1 MEIHPA
7 QTCRPYAAV
16 RGRLVIGALCAAAAS
31 CAAPRRDLPNQRVQ
45 HAALRGSN
53 VLVVTIDTL
62 RADRVG
68 AYGGGRLTPA
78 IDRLAASGIR
88 FSRAYSHVPL
98 TLPAHTSIFTGLTPA
113 THGVH
118 DNGAA
123 GVESHVP
130 TLAERLRAAGYRTAA
145 FVGAFVLDARFGLN
159 RGFDVYDDHI
169 GGGGGPIDF
178 AFAERPADR
187 VTKIA
192 SDWILGPAIRQPPVP
207 SPWFAWV
214 HLFDPHAPYHAPE
227 QRAADPYDNEVAF
240 ADAQLGLL
248 LDRLRV
254 AGQLDHTLIVVLA
267 DHGESLGEHG
277 ETTHGLFAYNA
288 TLHIPLVI
296 SMPSLEPQVV
306 DAPTAQMDV
315 MPTILDLLGLDAP
328 TTIEGRSLVHA
339 IRGETMPARP
349 IYFEAL
355 DAYLTRSWAPLTGVI
370 DGDWKYIDLPEA
382 ELYDL
387 VNDPNEQRN
396 VIAREPQRAA
406 ALQQTVE
413 RWRPAGRAVARSSP
427 SLDPDAAARLR
438 ALGYA
443 SVQVSPPIGR
453 VFGVADDPK
462 RLLDL
467 DRRYTQ
473 ALTLTGARQYD
484 EAVQLLQSVI
494 AERPDFTLAY
504 TNLASVLIES
514 GRPRQAMAPLEA
526 ALRRGLSAPEIPARL
541 GAAYLAAGEPGQAVR
556 VLEPLAARRDA
567 PLEAL
572 NTLAI
577 ALSEVGQFDRARP
590 WLARVLEK
598 SPGSAT
604 TWNNLG
610 LLEMGARRLGDAAAA
625 FGRAVAIDPAFA
637 QAWQGLGAVQA
648 ASNPDAA
655 IGAWQRAAALRAD
668 DYDLLFNLAVLLHQ
682 RSRNQEARPYIE
694 RFIATA
700 PPARYAAD
708 IATLRSWLK

>member
-1 MEIHPA
+1 M
-7 QTCRPYAAV
+7 
-16 RGRLVIGALCAAAAS
+16 
-31 CAAPRRDLPNQRVQ
+31 
-45 HAALRGSN
+45 
-53 VLVVTIDTL
+53 
-62 RADRVG
+62 
-68 AYGGGRLTPA
+68 
-78 IDRLAASGIR
+78 
-88 FSRAYSHVPL
+88 
-98 TLPAHTSIFTGLTPA
+98 
-113 THGVH
+113 
-118 DNGAA
+118 
-123 GVESHVP
+123 
-130 TLAERLRAAGYRTAA
+130 
-145 FVGAFVLDARFGLN
+145 LDARFGLT

-178 AFAERPADR
+178 AFAERPADQ
-187 VTKIA
+187 VTKSA
-192 SDWILGPAIRQPPVP
+192 GDWIRRLGDPQPAIRNPQ
-207 SPWFAWV
+207 SAIPWFAWV
-214 HLFDPHAPYHAPE
+214 HLFDPHAPYRAPE
-227 QRAADPYDNEVAF
+227 QRASDPYDNEVAF

-396 VIAREPQRAA
+396 VIARQSQRAA

-484 EAVQLLQSVI
+484 EAVHLLQSVI

-526 ALRRGLSAPEIPARL
+526 ALRRGLTAPEIPARL

-556 VLEPLAARRDA
+556 VLEPLAARREA

-637 QAWQGLGAVQA
+637 QAWQGLGAAQA

-655 IGAWQRAAALRAD
+655 IAAWQRAVALRAD

-682 RSRNQEARPYIE
+682 RGRNQEARPYIE